1 MARKF
6 KRESTFK
13 FSKFSRKQSKV
24 LNWWR
29 DGSPY
34 RYYDILIADGA
45 IRSGK
50 TISMICSFLQFTQS
64 NFDGQNFIIAGK
76 TIGTLKRNVI
86 QPMQQIMEA
95 WGWNYIFNRSDNYI
109 VIGSNTYFLF
119 GANTEASQDSLQGLT
134 AAGAFADEVA
144 LMPQSFVDQMIGRCS
159 VKGSKM
165 FMNCNPKSPF
175 HYFKTEYI
183 DKAKEKKILYIHFSL
198 DDNLSLAEEIK
209 DRYRRMFTG
218 VFFKRYILG
227 LWVQAEG
234 IIYDMFTDDHIVNV
248 EDRKYSEYYIASDYG
263 IQNPNVYLLL
273 GKCKNKWYVV
283 DEYYWNAREVGKQKT
298 DEEYYNDLVD
308 FVGNRNI
315 KAIII
320 DPSASSMIAL
330 IRKRNKFKVIKANN
344 DVLKGIANVSTR
356 LKNKEILVNN
366 CCTNLIKEFYSYSW
380 DSKALERG
388 EDIPVKVDDH
398 CMDALRYFINTI
410 LIRSTEPYSEDLYR
424 KGKAVNKNINDLYSR
439 RGKGGI
445 F

>member
-1 MARKF
+1 M
-6 KRESTFK
+6 KR
-13 FSKFSRKQSKV
+13 RKQTASFDFKPFSV
-24 LNWWR
+24 KQKKILYWWSEY
-29 DGSPY
+29 SPFNK
-34 RYYDILIADGA
+34 YDIIIADGA

-50 TISMICSFLQFTQS
+50 TIAMICSFLQFTQS
-64 NFDGQNFIIAGK
+64 TFSGQNFIIAGK
-76 TIGTLKRNVI
+76 TVGSLKRNVI
-86 QPMQQIMEA
+86 QPMQQIMGA
-95 WGWNYIFNRSDNYI
+95 WGWEYSFNRSEGYI
-109 VIGSNTYFLF
+109 VVGTNTYYLF

-144 LMPQSFVDQMIGRCS
+144 LMPQSFVDQMLGRCS
-159 VKGSKM
+159 IKGSKI

-175 HYFKTEYI
+175 HFFKTEYI
-183 DKAKEKKILYIHFSL
+183 DKAEEKKILYLHFSL
-198 DDNLSLAEEIK
+198 DDNLALAEEIK
-209 DRYRRMFTG
+209 ERYRRSFTG

-234 IIYDMFTDDHIVNV
+234 VIYDMFTDSHVVPV
-248 EDRKYSEYYIASDYG
+248 EERKYSEYYIASDYG

-273 GKCKNKWYVV
+273 GKYKDKWYVV
-283 DEYYWNAREVGKQKT
+283 DEYYWNAREKSRQKT
-298 DEEYYNDLVD
+298 DEEYYNDLVE
-308 FVGNRNI
+308 FVGDRNI

-380 DSKALERG
+380 DTKAIERG
-388 EDIPVKVDDH
+388 EDAPLKVDDH
-398 CMDALRYFINTI
+398 CLDALRYFVNTI
-410 LIRSTEPYSEDLYR
+410 LIRNSDPYSDELYN
-424 KGKAVNKNINDLYSR
+424 KGKGLKGSEINISNR
-439 RGKGGI
+439 FKGGI

>member
-1 MARKF
+1 MARKKF
-6 KRESTFK
+6 KKESTFK

-29 DGSPY
+29 NGSPY
-34 RYYDILIADGA
+34 KDYDILIADGA

-64 NFDGQNFIIAGK
+64 TFNGQNFIIAGK

-95 WGWNYIFNRSDNYI
+95 WGWNYEFNRSDNYI
-109 VIGSNTYFLF
+109 VIGNNTYFLF

-144 LMPQSFVDQMIGRCS
+144 LMPQSFVEQMIGRCS
-159 VKGSKM
+159 VEGSKM

-183 DKAKEKKILYIHFSL
+183 DKAKEKKILYLHFSL
-198 DDNLSLAEEIK
+198 DDNLSLAENIK
-209 DRYRRMFTG
+209 NRYKRMFTG

-234 IIYDMFTDDHIVNV
+234 IIYDMFTDEHIVPV
-248 EDRKYSEYYIASDYG
+248 EERKYSEYYIASDYG
-263 IQNPNVYLLL
+263 IHNPNVYLLL
-273 GKCKNKWYVV
+273 GKYHNKWYIV
-283 DEYYWNAREVGKQKT
+283 DEYYWNAREEGKQKT

-308 FVGNRNI
+308 FVGNRRI
-315 KAIII
+315 KSIII

-330 IRKRNKFKVIKANN
+330 IRKKGKFKVLKATN
-344 DVLKGIANVSTR
+344 DVLKGIANVSTM
-356 LKNKEILVNN
+356 LLNKEILVNN
-366 CCTNLIKEFYSYSW
+366 CCTNIIKEFYSYSW

-388 EDIPVKVDDH
+388 EDIPIKVDDH
-398 CMDALRYFINTI
+398 CLDALRYFINTI
-410 LIRSTEPYSEDLYR
+410 LIRNTNPYSDS
-424 KGKAVNKNINDLYSR
+424 LYSKG
-439 RGKGGI
+439 RGIKRVDDSIFKRTKGGI